1 MDERMKTLHKALLS
15 INQEITI
22 HKYLFYFKNLLRRV
36 KGIKFLFKKTVDVKQ
51 DVLDN
56 YNFSYL

>member
-1 MDERMKTLHKALLS
+1 MDEKMKTLHKALLS
-15 INQEITI
+15 TNQEITT

-36 KGIKFLFKKTVDVKQ
+36 KEIKFLFKKTVDVKQ

-56 YNFSYL
+56 FSYL